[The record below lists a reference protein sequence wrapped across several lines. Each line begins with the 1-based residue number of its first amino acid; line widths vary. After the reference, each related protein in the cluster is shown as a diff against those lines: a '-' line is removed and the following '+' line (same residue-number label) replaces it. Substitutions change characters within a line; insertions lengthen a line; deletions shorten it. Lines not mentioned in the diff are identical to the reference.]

1 MEIFKFRPLALGC
14 TGFLISL
21 AMLYYVDSFL
31 KLAFLALSIIGLGVV
46 IAFYCIKRNKAAENA
61 LVFLVPLL
69 IFFILASLLSYFTFA
84 PLREQDKY
92 AGEYDRKLEGYVT
105 EVIEQDIEGSV
116 YIAKLEKID
125 GDDVSFN
132 VALYTPDRCL
142 DYGYYFEA
150 TGQLTRFY
158 DTTSPYMEY
167 GVIYF
172 ADTLSCFPIDKEP
185 NAPLSFFKDLNES
198 LCKRFQNTLNSD
210 TSSLFSALLLGNKS
224 ELSSD
229 VRNSFSDLGLS
240 HVLALSGLHLSI
252 LVAVL
257 SYVLD
262 LLYIPRVLKDIIIV
276 ISIAFFMALTGFSSS
291 VLRAGIMLILFFGA
305 HIFACESDRVTNL
318 FISVTA
324 ICIFSPFAVFSVS
337 LRLSFLAMLGCLLGS
352 NLTRKATM
360 LRVFK
365 IKPLYHGIVTIIVTL
380 IIMFFTLPVLCSD
393 FGRIALLS
401 PLTNLI
407 LVPFFNFLIYLS
419 LVYIFICYVPF
430 LGPFLAD
437 ILDWLVEMLYR
448 VINWASDIPN
458 ITLHIKT
465 PVQLA
470 GAIIAFI
477 SVVLMIIFSKQ
488 YIKHFLVA
496 SVIGVI
502 ILGLGT
508 GARYMKKDDGI
519 TFGTLGYTRND
530 IFYVESSEG
539 IVFFD
544 MTTAPYLSLSNE
556 IIYKSW
562 ELDHQ
567 SIDYYIVT
575 EYYENTPNS
584 ISQLL
589 DVIDIECLYLATPLT
604 IKESESYELIAEI
617 ATNHGTSV
625 LLLEENVSF
634 LSMDVSFVYED
645 GIYGSESRMSAISVL
660 ADGKRITYLGASAFC
675 GNDKRPAEMCYYSN
689 AIIFGSHGPTSKE
702 LYRFDAPHLENVIF
716 LGKSRDYCDYKL
728 FKRLEPI
735 ANKTR
740 EHRVSIKCSS

>member
-14 TGFLISL
+14 LGFLISL
-21 AMLYYVDSFL
+21 AMLYYVDLFV
-31 KLAFLALSIIGLGVV
+31 KVTFLALSLIGLGVV
-46 IAFYCIKRNKAAENA
+46 ITFYCIKRNKATENA
-61 LVFLVPLL
+61 FVFLVPLL
-69 IFFILASLLSYFTFA
+69 SFFILASLLSHFTFT
-84 PLREQDKY
+84 PLEEQDKY
-92 AGEYDRKLEGYVT
+92 AGSYERTLEGYVT
-105 EVIEQDIEGSV
+105 EVIEQNIEGSI

-125 GDDVSFN
+125 GKDASFN

-150 TGQLTRFY
+150 TGQLTRFH
-158 DTTSPYMEY
+158 DTISPYMEH
-167 GVIYF
+167 GVIYY
-172 ADTLSCFPIDKEP
+172 ADTLSCSVVNREL

-198 LCKRFQNTLNSD
+198 LCERFENTLNSD

-257 SYVLD
+257 SYILD
-262 LLYIPRVLKDIIIV
+262 LLYTPRALKDIIIV

-305 HIFACESDRVTNL
+305 HIFASESDRVTNL
-318 FISVTA
+318 FLSVTV
-324 ICIFSPFAVFSVS
+324 ICIFSPFAVFSIS
-337 LRLSFLAMLGCLLGS
+337 LRLSFLAMLGCLLGTK
-352 NLTRKATM
+352 LTHKATM
-360 LRVFK
+360 LRIFK
-365 IKPLYHGIVTIIVTL
+365 IKPLYHGIVTVIVTL

-393 FGRIALLS
+393 FGRIALLA

-407 LVPFFNFLIYLS
+407 LVPVFNLLIYLA
-419 LVYIFICYVPF
+419 LVYIFVCYVPF
-430 LGPFLAD
+430 LGPWLAD
-437 ILDWLVEMLYR
+437 ILNWLVEKLYE
-448 VINWASDIPN
+448 VISWASNLPN
-458 ITLHIKT
+458 ITLYIKT

-470 GAIIAFI
+470 GAMIAFL
-477 SVVLMIIFSKQ
+477 SVVLMIVFSRQ
-488 YIKHFLVA
+488 YVKHFLV
-496 SVIGVI
+496 VTIIGAV

-508 GARYMKKDDGI
+508 GARYIKRDDFVS
-519 TFGTLGYTRND
+519 FGTLGYTRND

-544 MTTAPYLSLSNE
+544 MTTAPYLSLSNQV
-556 IIYKSW
+556 IYKSW

-567 SIDYYIVT
+567 SIDYYVVT

-589 DVIDIECLYLATPLT
+589 NYIDIGCLYLVPPVT
-604 IKESESYELIAEI
+604 IKESESCELIAEV
-617 ATNHGTSV
+617 ATKHGTSV
-625 LLLEENVSF
+625 LLLEENVSL
-634 LSMDVSFVYED
+634 LSMDISFVYED
-645 GIYGSESRMSAISVL
+645 EIYDSESRMSAISVL

-675 GNDKRPAEMCYYSN
+675 GNDKRPMEMCYYSN

-728 FKRLEPI
+728 FKQLEPI
-735 ANKTR
+735 SNKTR
-740 EHRVSIKCSS
+740 EHKVSIKYNT